1 MATLNATLISDDE
14 YRKSAPAKAH
24 RSSISG
30 PATTAKSSSVNRTKE
45 TVPSR
50 GTGGYVIPTQSKEAS
65 KRSSSQKVS
74 APVSQSINFS
84 STGYQQRSIEG
95 QTKNYS

>member
-14 YRKSAPAKAH
+14 YRKNGVAKAH
-24 RSSISG
+24 RSSVSG
-30 PATTAKSSSVNRTKE
+30 PATTAKSSSVSRAKD

-50 GTGGYVIPTQSKEAS
+50 GSGGYVIPTQSKESS

-74 APVSQSINFS
+74 APVS
-84 STGYQQRSIEG
+84 
-95 QTKNYS
+95 